1 MTEDSGAF
9 KTNLRI
15 YAGFRHNIMIPGLRV
30 AAIPHCSKRI
40 ACRTRRPLKPR
51 IFNDRNLGLAVILES
66 A

>member
-15 YAGFRHNIMIPGLRV
+15 RAGFRHNIMIRTSV
-30 AAIPHCSKRI
+30 AGMPQPLEK
-40 ACRTRRPLKPR
+40 RRPWTSWPLQPR
-51 IFNDRNLGLAVILES
+51 IFNNRTESVAVILES

>member
-15 YAGFRHNIMIPGLRV
+15 RAGFRHNIMIRGLRGRN
-30 AAIPHCSKRI
+30 AALLEK
-40 ACRTRRPLKPR
+40 RRPRMHRPSKPP
-51 IFNDRNLGLAVILES
+51 IFNRAGSVAGILKS

>member
-15 YAGFRHNIMIPGLRV
+15 CAGFRHNIMIPDLRGRD
-30 AAIPHCSKRI
+30 AALLEKHRP
-40 ACRTRRPLKPR
+40 RTRRPLNPR
-51 IFNDRNLGLAVILES
+51 IFNTRSLCHAVILES